1 MGARNGRG
9 APPNGNRGP
18 GKGLRPRVSRRGR
31 RLRWTVGIL
40 VAATVIGTAAAVAI
54 YRSSRPDVYR
64 PGEEHAAITEA
75 LARDLPAGAPAP
87 RLDDVTAAAGLDA
100 FRGFAGHRTSQL
112 PEDMG
117 SGAAWGDFDNDGDE
131 DVVVVAQGGAL
142 GAPPAA
148 LAATVLYEN
157 LGDGTFVRVSDF
169 PETRI
174 LGMGAAWGDHDGD
187 GWLDLVVTGYNA
199 LLLFRNE
206 GGRLAP
212 DPGIPDRPGYWA
224 GASWGDFDNDRD
236 LDLYVCGYVEYVE
249 SDADRARVSQ
259 QYGKGVPYTLN
270 PSSYR
275 PAANLLFRND
285 GDGSF
290 TEVAEALGVENA
302 EGRSL
307 GALWHDLDDDGR
319 LDLYI
324 ANDISDNVL
333 YHNVGG
339 AFEEISHAA
348 WVADYR
354 GAMGLAAGD
363 WNRDGDDDLF
373 VSHWIAQENALY
385 DSLLANQPPRP
396 PDEESSTEP
405 KAASPDSPVKF
416 VDVADQRGLGQI
428 ALRQIGWGAEF
439 TDLDGDGWLDL
450 IVSNGSTF
458 ETEDEPPRLEPMR
471 AFLFWNGKGEHFHD
485 LAPLN
490 ETLEKPRVGRGLAVA
505 DYDDDGDEDVLLVTH
520 DDGVRLLRN
529 EMQSGNWIKIRLRSL
544 TADGSP
550 VGFGDGTRLIATVG
564 DAELRRTVSSTSYLS
579 QSSRTVHLGLG
590 DAGRVDRLEVRWL
603 AGEASVF
610 ENLAAGTTCV
620 ITEGDPQ
627 PVCEASRRASGS
639 VPASADERARI
650 IEFWK
655 HQRAAMNAI
664 KVDGDREAA
673 IEHFRKALALNPVHE
688 DSLYY
693 LSNCLVSQGDFAEAT
708 ELLEELIRV
717 SPSSHRAYK
726 SLGIVGASAARSRA
740 ELDEAAEMLE
750 KALAVNPEETGAL
763 LALGEI
769 ALMLGDPDTAEARL
783 ELANRTNPQAVGG
796 YFLRGYVAWKEG
808 DDGRARELLGRARE
822 ALGPEWTPEGMTS
835 EGDVRSAMHVD
846 ATPLSRFWEAW
857 DGETEPEA
865 AFVELDLELRRR
877 ASS

>member
-1 MGARNGRG
+1 VT
-9 APPNGNRGP
+9 
-18 GKGLRPRVSRRGR
+18 L
-31 RLRWTVGIL
+31 I
-40 VAATVIGTAAAVAI
+40 VATAIGTVAAVAI
-54 YRSSRPDVYR
+54 YRSSRPDRYR

-75 LARDLPAGAPAP
+75 LARDLPPGAPEP
-87 RLDDVTAAAGLDA
+87 RLDDVTAASGLDA
-100 FRGFAGHRTSQL
+100 FRSFTGHRTSQL

-117 SGAAWGDFDNDGDE
+117 SGAAWGDFDNDGDD
-131 DVVVVAQGGAL
+131 DVLLVSPGGAL
-142 GAPPAA
+142 GSAPAG
-148 LAATVLYEN
+148 LAATELYEN
-157 LGDGTFVRVSDF
+157 LGDGTFARVTQRF

-174 LGMGAAWGDHDGD
+174 LGMGAAWGDQDGD
-187 GWLDLVVTGYNA
+187 GWLDLIVTGYNA
-199 LLLFRNE
+199 LLLFHND
-206 GGRLAP
+206 GGRLVRDLA
-212 DPGIPDRPGYWA
+212 IPDTPGYWA

-236 LDLYVCGYVEYVE
+236 LDLYVCGYVEYQE

-275 PAANLLFRND
+275 PARNLLFRNE

-290 TEVAEALGVENA
+290 TEVAETLGVDNP

-339 AFEEISHAA
+339 SFEEISHAA

-354 GAMGLAAGD
+354 GAMGLAVGD

-385 DSLLANQPPRP
+385 DSLLANQTPRP
-396 PDEESSTEP
+396 PDAATSEDRKSSP
-405 KAASPDSPVKF
+405 PDAPVKF

-439 TDLDGDGWLDL
+439 TDLDADGWLDL
-450 IVSNGSTF
+450 VVANGSTF

-471 AFLFWNGKGEHFHD
+471 AFLFWNGEGEHFHD

-490 ETLEKPRVGRGLAVA
+490 ETLQEPRVGRGLAVA
-505 DYDDDGDEDVLLVTH
+505 DYDGDGDEDVLLVTH

-550 VGFGDGTRLIATVG
+550 VGFGDGARLIATVG
-564 DAELRRTVSSTSYLS
+564 SARLRRTVSSTSYLS
-579 QSSRTVHLGLG
+579 QSSRTVHFGLG

-610 ENLAAGTTCV
+610 ENLDAGTTCV
-620 ITEGDPQ
+620 ITEGNTEPE
-627 PVCEASRRASGS
+627 CEASRRAPEP
-639 VPASADERARI
+639 VPASADERART

-664 KVDGDREAA
+664 KIEGDREAA
-673 IEHFRKALALNPVHE
+673 IGHFRKALALNPVHE

-693 LSNCLVSQGDFAEAT
+693 LSNCLVSQGDVAEAA

-717 SPSSHRAYK
+717 NPSSHRGYK
-726 SLGIVGASAARSRA
+726 SLGIVRAAAARSRA
-740 ELDEAAEMLE
+740 DMDEAAKLLE

-769 ALMLGDPDTAEARL
+769 ALMLGDPETAEARL

-846 ATPLSRFWEAW
+846 ATPLSRFWEGW

-865 AFVELDLELRRR
+865 AFAELDLELRRS
-877 ASS
+877 ANS